1 MHFYHFLADIT
12 FLHTVYIL
20 KLFSTAF
27 QPLRVLVIFFFYTP
41 DNMPKFD
48 TIFVIR
54 DNSVTFFSVQ
64 IFITIT
70 IINIIIYYYYY
81 QFFIK
86 TNGTETGLKAT
97 FFDKNFYF
105 VVLHKLTMSNY

>member
-1 MHFYHFLADIT
+1 
-12 FLHTVYIL
+12 
-20 KLFSTAF
+20 
-27 QPLRVLVIFFFYTP
+27 
-41 DNMPKFD
+41 MPKFD